1 MPKAQLHPEVV
12 LPASGIHKQTFGI
25 LLIIQ
30 EKISKDSNDNNK

>member
-1 MPKAQLHPEVV
+1 MPKVQGHPVVV

-30 EKISKDSNDNNK
+30 ENISKDSNNNSK